1 MSQGRRHFTDEFKRE
16 AVALVRPTLADR
28 TAYAARFLAPGRS
41 RAAFSPAR
49 LEQQDLPPF
58 RPFAVP
64 IGIGSVGWIAD
75 FRWFVRQSVSRI
87 P

>member
-41 RAAFSPAR
+41 RAAFSPVR
-49 LEQQDLPPF
+49 LEQQDLPPI
-58 RPFAVP
+58 PAVR
-64 IGIGSVGWIAD
+64 STHRCRLSWVD
-75 FRWFVRQSVSRI
+75 C
-87 P
+87 